1 MLFREEFCE
10 LQEVS
15 EHFGRGLSPELG
27 AGLGGGGAQIG
38 FAVGFKL
45 AFGQVS

>member
-27 AGLGGGGAQIG
+27 AGLGGGAQIG
-38 FAVGFKL
+38 FAVGFEL